1 MLFLAFRANWLIEE
15 LYGSVVNSGGTAV
28 TIAIIVIIVILIC
41 YFLESKYHERP
52 GYNLNFYKIE
62 SSPSKRTEKIPHRRL
77 VPAQELLLNRCSGQG
92 QENCRSFEKEQVSC
106 RCLVQLGEQEQGL
119 QLHKCFG
126 LGLGSR
132 RNLGQQ
138 QVSCKS

>member
-1 MLFLAFRANWLIEE
+1 MPLEN
-15 LYGSVVNSGGTAV
+15 
-28 TIAIIVIIVILIC
+28 VILEIC
-41 YFLESKYHERP
+41 HHCRLNLLESKYHERP
-52 GYNLNFYKIE
+52 EKNLNLYKIE

-92 QENCRSFEKEQVSC
+92 QENCRSFEQEQVSC
-106 RCLVQLGEQEQGL
+106 RCSVQLGEQEQGL

-126 LGLGSR
+126 LGLGNC

>member
-1 MLFLAFRANWLIEE
+1 MPLENVI
-15 LYGSVVNSGGTAV
+15 
-28 TIAIIVIIVILIC
+28 IIVILIC
-41 YFLESKYHERP
+41 YYLESKYHERP
-52 GYNLNFYKIE
+52 EKNLNLYKIE
-62 SSPSKRTEKIPHRRL
+62 SSPSKRTEKIPHKRL

-92 QENCRSFEKEQVSC
+92 QENCRSFEQEQVSC
-106 RCLVQLGEQEQGL
+106 RCSVQLGEQEQGL

-126 LGLGSR
+126 LGLGNC